1 MKFSHF
7 EKEDGDRVQKAF
19 LGLYQL
25 LGDSMDDYF
34 LEAEIDEEGEL
45 SIKLAAEEQ
54 EIFNTFL
61 KEIDLKKEIEDKFE
75 FLNFESEPFACDD
88 IYLMPKQGEVSRL
101 GSIIFG
107 EANMTNI
114 AKIAEILDGVYG
126 LQISYPAYGE
136 VPIELPIDLS
146 QNLIHNVR
154 DLTVNPGKSGSP
166 KITLN
171 ITHEIE
177 FNIDGD
183 NFQTFAN
190 GAVLYNETLNCMW
203 RWEGDFFKKI
213 IDSEPIKFR
222 IQEINQ
228 KNQDLLDKLNL

>member
-7 EKEDGDRVQKAF
+7 EKEDGDRIQKAF
-19 LGLYQL
+19 LGLNQL

-34 LEAEIDEEGEL
+34 LEAEITEEGEL
-45 SIKLAAEEQ
+45 TIKLDSEEQ

-61 KEIDLKKEIEDKFE
+61 KQVDLKKEIEDKFE
-75 FLNFESEPFACDD
+75 ILNFESEPFAFDD
-88 IYLMPKQGEVSRL
+88 IYLIPKSGEVSRT
-101 GSIIFG
+101 GAIIYG
-107 EANMTNI
+107 DANMTSI
-114 AKIAEILDGVYG
+114 AKTSEILDGVYG
-126 LQISYPAYGE
+126 LQINYPMFGE
-136 VPIELPIDLS
+136 VPIELPIELS
-146 QNLIHNVR
+146 QELIHNVR

-166 KITLN
+166 KISLN

-203 RWEGDFFKKI
+203 RWEGGLFKKI
-213 IDSEPIKFR
+213 IDSDPVKIR
-222 IQEINQ
+222 VTEIGQ
-228 KNQDLLDKLNL
+228 KNQDLLDNLGI